1 MGNLICVFDCETVPD
16 SHSLRKV
23 YGYEGSDYEVA
34 LKAQI
39 KQKKLT
45 GSTFLP
51 VNFHKIVCISAVIAD
66 EFGKFI
72 RVNTMK
78 MDSEKDAIE
87 QFLNLLNKHS
97 PRLISYNGRGFDLP
111 MMMIRAMKYNLSA
124 PAYYDTTNKWENYR
138 SRYDGKFHLD
148 LLDHISEYR
157 AVSGLKLDTLCASLN
172 LPGKFDV
179 HGDQVLNLYSN
190 KEFDKISVYCESDVL
205 NTYML
210 FLKYELLKGNLTLND
225 YANNIDIMKE
235 YLEKEKPNSN
245 YTPIFSKCIEEEL
258 KRVEIS

>member
-16 SHSLRKV
+16 SESLRKV
-23 YGYEGSDYEVA
+23 YGYKGSDYEVA
-34 LKAQI
+34 IKAQAKHK
-39 KQKKLT
+39 KQT
-45 GSTFLP
+45 GSSFLP
-51 VNFHKIVCISAVIAD
+51 VNFHKIVCISAVLAD

-87 QFLNLLNKHS
+87 QFLNFINKHT
-97 PRLISYNGRGFDLP
+97 PRLVSYNGRGFDLP
-111 MMMIRAMKYNLSA
+111 MMMIRAMRYNLSC
-124 PAYYDTTNKWENYR
+124 PAYYDNTNKWENYR

-157 AVSGLKLDTLCASLN
+157 AVSGLKLDTLCASLG
-172 LPGKFDV
+172 LPGKFDI
-179 HGDQVLNLYSN
+179 HGDQVLDLYAN
-190 KEFDKISVYCESDVL
+190 KELDKISAYCESDTL

-225 YANNIDIMKE
+225 YANYLDIMRE
-235 YLEKEKPNSN
+235 YLEKEKESAN
-245 YTPIFSKCIEEEL
+245 YTPVFSECIKKEL
-258 KRVEIS
+258 ENLEIS